1 MLKKKLGIEGIETDW
16 YSDEK
21 LINYF
26 KIPSTLIIPKDVE
39 GIGDYAF
46 RDCKKLERV
55 IFSNSNNLKC
65 IWSGAFMDCIKLKKV
80 TIPESVE
87 NIGSGAFWGCY
98 NATIILKKCRGDF
111 ESVGNCAFHKVKYVK
126 EEVGN

>member
-46 RDCKKLERV
+46 
-55 IFSNSNNLKC
+55 
-65 IWSGAFMDCIKLKKV
+65 MDCSKLKKV

-87 NIGSGAFWGCY
+87 KIGSGAFWGCY

-111 ESVGNCAFHKVKYVK
+111 ESVGDWAFHNDKYVK
-126 EEVGN
+126 EKIRS

>member
-26 KIPSTLIIPKDVE
+26 KIPSTLIIPKEVE

-65 IWSGAFMDCIKLKKV
+65 IWPGAFMDCIKLKKV
-80 TIPESVE
+80 TIPGSVVRIENWAFSSCRELKKIEIPGSVE
-87 NIGSGAFWGCY
+87 YIGDEAFWG
-98 NATIILKKCRGDF
+98 
-111 ESVGNCAFHKVKYVK
+111 V
-126 EEVGN
+126 